1 MTDRLEQLQLR
12 RRQLLLRSE
21 RLRAELAADQEVMLD
36 ALSGVDRAIATAR
49 KLAPPFLL
57 IVGGA
62 MLFRLIRRARRG
74 PAESAAL
81 AAGAGAGAGAGVG
94 GGRRAGFAAKALFWI
109 SVARRCMPYLP
120 VVRALWRSRFSQR
133 ATPEDWARDAQ

>member
-21 RLRAELAADQEVMLD
+21 RLRAELSADQELMLD

-57 IVGGA
+57 IAGGA

-74 PAESAAL
+74 PAEAAAL
-81 AAGAGAGAGAGVG
+81 AAGAGAGAGVSA
-94 GGRRAGFAAKALFWI
+94 GRRAGFAAKALFWI

-120 VVRALWRSRFSQR
+120 LVKALWRSRFSQR